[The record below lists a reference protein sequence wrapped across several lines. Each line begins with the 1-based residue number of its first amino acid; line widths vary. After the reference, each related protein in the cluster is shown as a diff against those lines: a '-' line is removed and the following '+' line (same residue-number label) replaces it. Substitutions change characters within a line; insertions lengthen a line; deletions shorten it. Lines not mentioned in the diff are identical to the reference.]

1 MTPTP
6 VRIHFIGICGTAM
19 GNAALLMRALGHE
32 VLGSD
37 TGVYPPMSDHLRA
50 AGVTILE
57 GWDADRMEASRPDL
71 VVVGNVA
78 SRGHPE
84 VERLLR
90 SRKLEYVSLPELLR
104 TRLLRDRANLV
115 VAGTHGKTTT
125 TCMAAVLLRAA
136 GADPGWLVGGVPR
149 DLPDSSH
156 PGVPGGPFVI
166 EGDEYDSAFF
176 DKRSKFI
183 QYLPRVLAIN
193 NVEFDHADIFRD
205 LEDVLR
211 TFSHVIRLVP
221 PDGAIVANGDD
232 ANVAGLVA
240 RVDFCPVVRVGTGP
254 ANDAVIADFAEDAA
268 GASVRLLWK
277 GREWG
282 RVRWALPGLFNA
294 RNAATAAIAAGLLLH
309 PEDPTRLSLAP
320 LGTFQGVRRRQQV
333 LVERPDLVVIEDF
346 GHHPTAIALTL
357 ESLRARH
364 PGRAL
369 VAAFEPRSNT
379 AARKVLQDGFREALA
394 KADSVHLAAP
404 HRADKLG
411 AEGFDSAGVAADLR
425 ARGLRATASESPEA
439 VLAALRA
446 EIPALGRPA
455 CVVFFSNGAFGG
467 IIGKFAAGG

>member
-1 MTPTP
+1 M
-6 VRIHFIGICGTAM
+6 RIYFLGICGTAM
-19 GNAALLMRALGHE
+19 GNAALLMRAIGHE
-32 VLGSD
+32 VTGAD
-37 TGVYPPMSDHLRA
+37 TGIYPPMSDHLRK
-50 AGVTILE
+50 AGIDILE
-57 GWDADRMEASRPDL
+57 GWDPARLARLKPDL
-71 VVVGNVA
+71 VVIGNVA

-84 VERLLR
+84 VEWLLE
-90 SRKLEYVSLPELLR
+90 SRALPYVSLPELLR
-104 TRLLRDRANLV
+104 TRLLSDRANLV

-125 TCMAAVLLRAA
+125 TCLAAALLRAN

-156 PGVPGGPFVI
+156 PGKPGGPFVI
-166 EGDEYDSAFF
+166 EGDAYDSAFF

-183 QYLPRVLAIN
+183 QYLPRVLALN

-240 RVDFCPVVRVGTGP
+240 RVTFCPVVRVGTGP
-254 ANDAVIADFAEDAA
+254 ANDCVIADFSEDTS
-268 GASVRLLWK
+268 GASFRLLWK

-294 RNAATAAIAAGLLLH
+294 RNAATAALAAGLLLH

-320 LGTFQGVRRRQQV
+320 LATFQGVRRRQQV
-333 LVERPDLVVIEDF
+333 LVDRPDLVVIEDF

-439 VLAALRA
+439 LLAALRA

-467 IIGKFAAGG
+467 IIPRLGAE